1 MSTAPKN
8 INVLLVDDEA
18 DFIEVVAKRLRKRVL
33 PVTTRTGGEEALE
46 LLAMDPPFPV
56 DVIVLDLK
64 MPGMDGLETLRE
76 VKSRCPDVEVII
88 LSGHAD
94 VDVAIK
100 GMELGAFD
108 YLLKPMDF
116 DELLF
121 KIEDA
126 FHKRQLAAPQEAQ

>member
-1 MSTAPKN
+1 M
-8 INVLLVDDEA
+8 
-18 DFIEVVAKRLRKRVL
+18 
-33 PVTTRTGGEEALE
+33 
-46 LLAMDPPFPV
+46 
-56 DVIVLDLK
+56 VLDLK

-126 FHKRQLAAPQEAQ
+126 FHKRQLAAPQTAQ